1 MVALVLQHFTPWQA
15 LMDTADFIRERMFK
29 NLNENERLLKEAA
42 LDVVKEFRS
51 VLFSTA
57 QRLDSQRVQ
66 ELMRLDPFTFQSWSP
81 AQWQAFFDSI
91 LNDGTGWSSRGGSV
105 TDVLRL
111 EAENCRLRQDG
122 EHIRKSN
129 DKLQGQA
136 ADLQRR
142 LAEVETRL
150 RHLQA
155 ARSGAEPAS
164 SIETIDNGVY
174 VPLLKAMKE
183 WQVPTPPARFK
194 TLVSDDPVRWRRQSM
209 SLYIMASTGISSRV
223 ELDYLVGVLEGVKSR
238 SSSLRTTLDLLADHG
253 LAIGGSFSVAYGA
266 FQSALSVMRLSE
278 AGKELCRILG
288 WEPVES
294 EWERINRL
302 HDGERSRDHTFGL
315 LAFSLH
321 ARLRGWQVQVIPD
334 VSGTWQPDVRIQRQE
349 TGLFVEVE
357 MSEKEN
363 PAKWQQLAALQGK
376 VALCAA
382 TRKQQAALT
391 SDCKMLKLAG
401 MATSLENLVA
411 ERIPDIKSE
420 TPLWEETW
428 EAS

>member
-1 MVALVLQHFTPWQA
+1 MV
-15 LMDTADFIRERMFK
+15 I
-29 NLNENERLLKEAA
+29 
-42 LDVVKEFRS
+42 EFRS

-66 ELMRLDPFTFQSWSP
+66 DVMRLDPFTFQSWSP
-81 AQWQAFFDSI
+81 AQWQAFFDSL
-91 LNDGTGWSSRGGSV
+91 LNDGKGWSSRGGSV
-105 TDVLRL
+105 ADVLRL
-111 EAENCRLRQDG
+111 ESENRRLRQDS
-122 EHIRKSN
+122 EHLRKNNETLRS
-129 DKLQGQA
+129 QA

-142 LAEVETRL
+142 LTEIETRL

-155 ARSGAEPAS
+155 ARSGPVPTPAVDA
-164 SIETIDNGVY
+164 IESGVY
-174 VPLLKAMKE
+174 APLLKAMRE

-194 TLVSDDPVRWRRQSM
+194 ALVSEDPLRWRRQSM
-209 SLYIMASTGISSRV
+209 SLYIMASAGISSRV
-223 ELDYLVGVLEGVKSR
+223 ELDYLVGSLEGVKSR

-253 LAIGGSFSVAYGA
+253 LAIAGSFSVIYGA

-278 AGKELCRILG
+278 TGKELCRILG

-294 EWERINRL
+294 DWERINRL

-315 LAFSLH
+315 LAFSMH
-321 ARLRGWQVQVIPD
+321 ARLRGWQVQLIPE
-334 VSGTWQPDVRIQRQE
+334 VAGEWQPDMHIQRAE
-349 TGLFVEVE
+349 TGLYVEVE

-363 PAKWQQLAALQGK
+363 RAKWQHLAELQGK

-391 SDCKMLKLAG
+391 GDCKLLKLAG

-411 ERIPDIKSE
+411 DRIPDIKPE